1 MPGQVLTRVSVPAN
15 ARVDIMTGTPHE
27 FPDPM
32 GNIITAAA
40 VSEGA
45 AGSGL
50 LTLTAGTR
58 QILEDGNLL
67 AVPVAG
73 TNPIIPDNVV
83 ARGAAGPGERIRA
96 FLVNTTGAAVIMTGL
111 VDLS

>member
-1 MPGQVLTRVSVPAN
+1 MPGQVLSRVLVPAN
-15 ARVDIMTGTPHE
+15 ARVDVMTGTPHE

-32 GNIITAAA
+32 GNVVTVAA

-45 AGSGL
+45 AGSGN

-58 QILEDGNLL
+58 QILEDGNLSL
-67 AVPVAG
+67 VAAGVNPV
-73 TNPIIPDNVV
+73 IPDNVV

-96 FLVNTTGAAVIMTGL
+96 FLINTTGAGVLMTAL

>member
-1 MPGQVLTRVSVPAN
+1 
-15 ARVDIMTGTPHE
+15 
-27 FPDPM
+27 M
-32 GNIITAAA
+32 GNIITVAA

-50 LTLTAGTR
+50 VTVTAGTR

-83 ARGAAGPGERIRA
+83 ARGAAGPGERIRV
-96 FLVNTTGAAVIMTGL
+96 FLINTTVGIVEMTAL